1 MSGKPT
7 MSEKKANQAA
17 VSTFADHEVILPPN
31 KLKKAVQKIK
41 PGEKIDFD
49 PIAQAEA
56 ALAELAGEFGTWME
70 QECDRLDRARNA
82 VKAAGVN
89 QGTRDTLFLAAH
101 DIKGQAETFGFP
113 LVAPVADSLCRLIEH
128 MPDMTR
134 LPISLVDQHVDAV
147 RAITRKNTR
156 GDSEVNAAR
165 LANTLRRVTDE
176 FLMYENRDR
185 PDYLEA
191 IAGPSLAPNEPAS

>member
-1 MSGKPT
+1 MRCFSPRT
-7 MSEKKANQAA
+7 TSKARPRPSAFRW
-17 VSTFADHEVILPPN
+17 S
-31 KLKKAVQKIK
+31 
-41 PGEKIDFD
+41 
-49 PIAQAEA
+49 
-56 ALAELAGEFGTWME
+56 
-70 QECDRLDRARNA
+70 RR
-82 VKAAGVN
+82 
-89 QGTRDTLFLAAH
+89 
-101 DIKGQAETFGFP
+101 
-113 LVAPVADSLCRLIEH
+113 
-128 MPDMTR
+128 
-134 LPISLVDQHVDAV
+134 ISLVDQHVDAV